1 MKILIAADGSEF
13 SATAARYVAAQAGLL
28 KVRPEVRVIH
38 VHAQLPVTKSISKKS
53 VDEYYR
59 EESLKALAVAEKEL
73 DKAKIPYSSSWCT
86 GDAAEQIARYA
97 KDEKIDLIV
106 TGSHGLGALARLA
119 MGSVTTK
126 LVALTRTP
134 VLVIPKS

>member
-1 MKILIAADGSEF
+1 M
-13 SATAARYVAAQAGLL
+13 
-28 KVRPEVRVIH
+28 
-38 VHAQLPVTKSISKKS
+38 
-53 VDEYYR
+53 
-59 EESLKALAVAEKEL
+59 AEKEL

-126 LVALTRTP
+126 LVAITRTP